1 MRKFNTRILSL
12 LMALVMSFSLV
23 ITAFAYDIPDGYTVD
38 EFGRVISY
46 DGAEVI
52 GYMDT
57 DGDIMWFE
65 NSPYGAI
72 GYMDANGN
80 VVLPENNNTD
90 IAPDVT
96 VDVTPVE
103 NTDNYTQPDS
113 IEVPTDD
120 AFVNEDLA
128 LVTKFEDVKTT
139 AWYYND
145 VTECAKLGIV
155 AGFEDGTFRPEDK
168 VTDVQWVT
176 MITRTFYNSDVEAA
190 AKSKPAGSPW
200 YWANTKVASDQYL
213 TSGMTID
220 GSAMNRY
227 DMANVTKNVI
237 NKINNGVNK
246 PSTAAQN
253 AVPNQVKDW
262 KSVPNNRT
270 VAIKVCYATGV
281 IAGMSDGKFHGEQN
295 MTRAQACTVIMRM
308 LKLINK
314 YNPGDKDN
322 DQYDD
327 GKNQNT
333 GNTGN
338 NNQQTG
344 SGKLAN
350 GQDATIAN
358 VQAILDQIKREYP
371 TGTAWGNPDN
381 GGAGNYYSD
390 GPGYDNTRDVRAA
403 TNKFGAINLQYA
415 CGGWMAMVS
424 ERIFGKTGAPAREIT
439 DITKARPGDLVIKMN
454 SAGNAMSHVGIFL
467 QYTPANV
474 TGPNGTTSSK
484 PKIWTCDGNLNGNL
498 SSTAVGT
505 VIWDYPNTLNGG
517 LNDIGTR
524 IHILTRYPD

>member
-23 ITAFAYDIPDGYTVD
+23 ITAFAADIPDGYTVD

-46 DGAEVI
+46 DGTEVI
-52 GYMDT
+52 GYMDA

-80 VVLPENNNTD
+80 VVLPESNNTD
-90 IAPDVT
+90 VT
-96 VDVTPVE
+96 IDVTPVE
-103 NTDNYTQPDS
+103 NTDDYTDPDTA
-113 IEVPTDD
+113 IADEPV
-120 AFVNEDLA
+120 FVDEDLA
-128 LVTKFEDVKTT
+128 LVTKFKDVKTT
-139 AWYYND
+139 AWYYSD

-176 MITRTFYNSDVEAA
+176 MITRTFYNSDVETA

-213 TSGMTID
+213 TNGMTID

-227 DMANVTKNVI
+227 DMANVAKNVI
-237 NKINNGVNK
+237 NTINRGANK
-246 PSTAAQN
+246 PSTTAMN
-253 AVPNQVKDW
+253 KVPDQVKDW
-262 KSVPNNRT
+262 SSVPKNRT
-270 VAIKVCYATGV
+270 MAIKMCYATGV

-338 NNQQTG
+338 QNQQTG

-350 GQDATIAN
+350 GQDATVAN

-371 TGTAWGNPDN
+371 TGTAWGNPDK
-381 GGAGNYYSD
+381 GSAGNYYKE
-390 GPGYDNTRDVRAA
+390 GPMSYDTTRDVRAA
-403 TNKFGAINLQYA
+403 VNKYGSVTLGLQYA

-439 DITKARPGDLVIKMN
+439 DVTKARPGDIVVKMN
-454 SAGNAMSHVGIFL
+454 AAGTSITHVSIFL
-467 QYTPANV
+467 SYTPGYTAYGVNV
-474 TGPNGTTSSK
+474 K
-484 PKIWTCDGNLNGNL
+484 PELITCDGNISG
-498 SSTAVGT
+498 AVQWSHT
-505 VIWDYPNTLNGG
+505 NTLSGG
-517 LNDIGTR
+517 LGDIGTR
-524 IHILTRYPD
+524 IHILTRYPN